1 MPLFGHP
8 KASSADGIQKSI
20 RRHVLFGSAVV
31 LMLFGVAGG
40 WASVTNI
47 SGAVVA
53 AGQLVVVGNLKK
65 VQHPTGGV
73 VGKLNVKDGDHV
85 KARDILLTLDDT
97 AAKANLAIIENN
109 IDEYTIRR
117 ARLVAEISGIATFA
131 LPETLKA
138 RVAEPSIRTI
148 YTEEK
153 ALLAARLNVSTS
165 QKSQFSERINQLLE
179 EISGVEKEAAAKQTE
194 LDIVGSQLDSL
205 NKLYSQ
211 KLVPLLRVEE
221 MKKEAARLQG
231 ERGQLLSSIA
241 QTKGKI
247 SETRLQ
253 ILQVDQDLLTDAGK
267 ELRDIESKLSEATE
281 RSVAA
286 QDQLQRIDIRAPQDG
301 VVYQLAVHTVGGV
314 IAAGETLMMIVP
326 TSDTLAVEAR
336 ISPTDIDQIFVGQ
349 QANLRLTAFNQRT
362 TPETSGIVEFISP
375 DLIADQRTGTSYYT
389 VRVKLAASDLKDFK
403 LVPGMPVETYIQ
415 TGDRSVLSY
424 LVKPLR
430 DQISRAFKDG

>member
-1 MPLFGHP
+1 M
-8 KASSADGIQKSI
+8 
-20 RRHVLFGSAVV
+20 
-31 LMLFGVAGG
+31 
-40 WASVTNI
+40 
-47 SGAVVA
+47 
-53 AGQLVVVGNLKK
+53 
-65 VQHPTGGV
+65 
-73 VGKLNVKDGDHV
+73 
-85 KARDILLTLDDT
+85 
-97 AAKANLAIIENN
+97 
-109 IDEYTIRR
+109 
-117 ARLVAEISGIATFA
+117 
-131 LPETLKA
+131 
-138 RVAEPSIRTI
+138 
-148 YTEEK
+148 
-153 ALLAARLNVSTS
+153 
-165 QKSQFSERINQLLE
+165 
-179 EISGVEKEAAAKQTE
+179 
-194 LDIVGSQLDSL
+194 
-205 NKLYSQ
+205 
-211 KLVPLLRVEE
+211 
-221 MKKEAARLQG
+221 QG
-231 ERGQLLSSIA
+231 ERGQLLASIA

-286 QDQLQRIDIRAPQDG
+286 LDELQRIDIRAPQDG

-375 DLIADQRTGTSYYT
+375 DLIVDQRTGTSYYT

>member
-1 MPLFGHP
+1 MPLFRRSQ
-8 KASSADGIQKSI
+8 ASPADGIQKSI

-31 LMLFGVAGG
+31 VMLFGVAGG

-53 AGQLVVVGNLKK
+53 AGQLVVAGNLKK

-85 KARDILLTLDDT
+85 KANDVLLTLDDT
-97 AAKANLAIIENN
+97 AAKANLAIIKNN

-117 ARLVAEISGIATFA
+117 ARLVAEISGIATFD
-131 LPETLKA
+131 LPETFKA
-138 RVAEPSIRTI
+138 RAAEPSIKTI
-148 YTEEK
+148 YAQEK
-153 ALLAARLNVSTS
+153 ALLAARLNVSAS
-165 QKSQFSERINQLLE
+165 QKSQLSERINQLLE
-179 EISGVEKEAAAKQTE
+179 EISGTEEQAAAKQTE

-205 NKLYSQ
+205 NNLYS
-211 KLVPLLRVEE
+211 KNLVPRLRVDE
-221 MKKEAARLQG
+221 MNKEAARLQG
-231 ERGQLLSSIA
+231 ERGQLLAGIA

-253 ILQVDQDLLTDAGK
+253 ILQVDLDLLTDAGK

-281 RSVAA
+281 HSVTA

-326 TSDTLAVEAR
+326 RSDTLTVEAR

-362 TPETSGIVEFISP
+362 TPETSGMVEFISP
-375 DLIADQRTGTSYYT
+375 DLISDQRTGASYYT
-389 VRVKLAASDLKDFK
+389 VRIKLAANDLRDFK
-403 LVPGMPVETYIQ
+403 LIPGMPVETYIQ

-430 DQISRAFKDG
+430 DQISRAFKEG